1 MIFYGC
7 YTKILD
13 EKGRISFPRSIRETF
28 GYEVIVLKRS
38 KKIFLYPWYFK
49 YYFKPSQY
57 FLATFDNQGRLKL
70 PFSLVKD
77 LIGRWVIVKGKGEY
91 IEIVPRTKINYSEIT
106 VKKAKALYQKGI
118 SIICDGD
125 NHQVK
130 I

>member
-1 MIFYGC
+1 MMFYGW
-7 YTKILD
+7 YTKTLD
-13 EKGRISFPRSIRETF
+13 EKGRISFPRSIREAL
-28 GYEVIVLKRS
+28 GPEVVIIKKG
-38 KKIFLYPWYFK
+38 KKIFLYPYYFK
-49 YYFKPSQY
+49 NYFKPSQY

-77 LIGRWVIVKGKGEY
+77 WIGRWVIVKGKGEY

-106 VKKAKALYQKGI
+106 VKKANYLYQKGI

-125 NHQVK
+125 NRQVK